1 MPAARVPGPDCG
13 HSRGSPGHRAH
24 GASPAKHA
32 QKPQP
37 TAQVVGVQVVGSS
50 FRKEIT
56 FDRPISSVEASD
68 ALFHDAQHAQM
79 LHPVDGS
86 QASRTFILSMPD
98 LATAYSLPNA
108 VRNAILLGS
117 VIQSTATPWD
127 FPAWVPDGIRDDA
140 KQGKITQTV
149 THYPSPQADWGDIVV
164 WKGEADFQ
172 VYQEFPDDI
181 RFYERLLGDS
191 RKARLVR
198 FAYTQYNQEMR
209 DLVEGKGMAPED
221 ARSEIRRINEEIFK
235 LILEGVVRVFYAAA
249 GITQV
254 SNAVRSNSEQLASAT
269 ARSARFAAT
278 EAEQSQALARLL
290 KSQRNLQNSK
300 VVRNSFVL
308 DKPTVFRHSL
318 FSASIR
324 AAVFNRIKQ
333 MGKLLMSSGAGAHY
347 GEGVYVYAVGKN
359 VPSYIDVE
367 VSAGV
372 AVEELKVEGQGT
384 FYRLVPPTENAVPV
398 VIKGTNIPEDE
409 IKTYEG
415 ILKST
420 DH

>member
-56 FDRPISSVEASD
+56 FDRPISSVEASN
-68 ALFHDAQHAQM
+68 ALFNDAQHARM
-79 LHPVDGS
+79 LHPADGS
-86 QASRTFILSMPD
+86 EASRTFILSMPD

-117 VIQSTATPWD
+117 VLQSTATPWD
-127 FPAWVPDGIRDDA
+127 FPAWVPDGVRDDA
-140 KQGKITQTV
+140 KQGKITETV

-172 VYQEFPDDI
+172 IYQEFPDDI

-209 DLVEGKGMAPED
+209 DLVEGKGMSPED

-235 LILEGVVRVFYAAA
+235 LILEGAIAILASGV
-249 GITQV
+249 GISQV
-254 SNAVRSNSEQLASAT
+254 NNAIRANAEQVGRAVRRSPRFIESEENELEEAADSKIRTFKKNPQWSPDDAQLGKKFGEHWNKSKPGYRNPQEYRQLAKDVYHDP
-269 ARSARFAAT
+269 
-278 EAEQSQALARLL
+278 QSVRTTFPNDAPKYRGETHIQRGDDLLRLD
-290 KSQRNLQNSK
+290 SDGN
-300 VVRNSFVL
+300 
-308 DKPTVFRHSL
+308 FRTL
-318 FSASIR
+318 YPAS
-324 AAVFNRIKQ
+324 N
-333 MGKLLMSSGAGAHY
+333 
-347 GEGVYVYAVGKN
+347 GE
-359 VPSYIDVE
+359 E
-367 VSAGV
+367 
-372 AVEELKVEGQGT
+372 
-384 FYRLVPPTENAVPV
+384 
-398 VIKGTNIPEDE
+398 
-409 IKTYEG
+409 
-415 ILKST
+415 
-420 DH
+420 